1 MRGRELIWEL
11 TNRNRGSALAFRH
24 LPDVIDLLGW
34 RRRRKVSAIGTAN
47 AAI

>member
-1 MRGRELIWEL
+1 MRGRELI
-11 TNRNRGSALAFRH
+11 G
-24 LPDVIDLLGW
+24 VMDLLGW